1 MLALTPVGRGER
13 PADPEPR
20 LVELPEP
27 GFSVSE
33 VLVDVRAAGLNRA
46 DLLQL
51 RGHYPPPPGESAVPG
66 LELAGVIEA
75 VGSEVTGW
83 APGARVMALV
93 AGGGMG
99 ERAAVP
105 AGQLLPVPERLSF
118 EEAAAIPEA
127 ALTAWTNLVAEGR
140 LAAGETVL
148 ISGANGGIG
157 TFAVQLAR
165 ELGGRVLAAGRSRER
180 LEPLRALGIEELLI
194 DGPGLAEAVRERTGG
209 EGADLALD
217 LVGGEHFGERLAAL
231 RRRGRMVLV
240 GVLAGARAEIDLAD
254 VLRRRLRIRGSVLR
268 ARSREE
274 KAELVGAFGAFANE
288 RLADGRLRPVM
299 ARSFP
304 FSDVAGAYRAVTEGG
319 TVGKVVVSMGPAS

>member
-1 MLALTPVGRGER
+1 MLALTPVARGER

-93 AGGGMG
+93 AGGGKG

-180 LEPLRALGIEELLI
+180 LEPLRELGIEELLI

-274 KAELVGAFGAFANE
+274 KAELVRAFGELANE
-288 RLADGRLRPVM
+288 RLADGRLRPVL
-299 ARSFP
+299 ARTFP

-319 TVGKVVVSMGPAS
+319 TVGKVVVTMDDA

>member
-140 LAAGETVL
+140 LAHGETVL

-180 LEPLRALGIEELLI
+180 LEPLRELGIEELLI

-274 KAELVGAFGAFANE
+274 KAELVRAFGAFANE
-288 RLADGRLRPVM
+288 HLADGRLRPVL
-299 ARSFP
+299 ARTLP

-319 TVGKVVVSMGPAS
+319 TVGKVVVTMGE

>member
-1 MLALTPVGRGER
+1 
-13 PADPEPR
+13 
-20 LVELPEP
+20 
-27 GFSVSE
+27 
-33 VLVDVRAAGLNRA
+33 
-46 DLLQL
+46 
-51 RGHYPPPPGESAVPG
+51 
-66 LELAGVIEA
+66 
-75 VGSEVTGW
+75 
-83 APGARVMALV
+83 MALV

-180 LEPLRALGIEELLI
+180 LEPLRELGVEELLI

-274 KAELVGAFGAFANE
+274 KAGLVRAFGDFANE
-288 RLADGRLRPVM
+288 RLADGRLRPVL

-319 TVGKVVVSMGPAS
+319 TVGKVVVTMGE